1 MDRDE
6 QAYQSLESLSEAM
19 SCIGQ
24 PPDSVVIATRTT
36 AQNTYTYYLDKEG
49 VLWYSSA
56 RTEAFDAEMKEAARR
71 LKAEKRKTSD
81 ATRKEASE
89 GPVILTDNHK
99 ESIA

>member
-6 QAYQSLESLSEAM
+6 LFREAM
-19 SCIGQ
+19 SCIKP
-24 PPDSVVIATRTT
+24 PPDSVVIATEETRN
-36 AQNTYTYYLDKEG
+36 NTYTFWRDKEG
-49 VLWYSSA
+49 QIWYTSA
-56 RTEAFDAEMKEAARR
+56 RTDAVEVEMQEAAKR

-89 GPVILTDNHK
+89 EPVVLTDNHK